1 MCMECMSNFLL
12 IPEDCPTMYSRISAG
27 RVVGFLRDGICLARY
42 TLDSPCCEPVYD
54 DDVSL
59 KQFLCNNSF
68 LFQKAKNEFFD
79 KMKNFEADLEL
90 ARQDNEDLE
99 EAKENL
105 EKELS
110 KAKNDIS
117 MWKKRFEEEG
127 QAKAEELETARRKI
141 AAKLAETEEELA
153 AALSKANSA
162 EKAKQRLAGEVEDL
176 NVELDKVSIVEQD
189 NIVVEICKMCSQQA
203 CTN

>member
-1 MCMECMSNFLL
+1 
-12 IPEDCPTMYSRISAG
+12 
-27 RVVGFLRDGICLARY
+27 
-42 TLDSPCCEPVYD
+42 
-54 DDVSL
+54 
-59 KQFLCNNSF
+59 
-68 LFQKAKNEFFD
+68 
-79 KMKNFEADLEL
+79 MKNFEADLEL
-90 ARQDNEDLE
+90 ARQDNEDIE

-127 QAKAEELETARRKI
+127 QAKAEELEAARRKL

-176 NVELDKVSIVEQD
+176 NVELDKVCDIEHDSIIKEM
-189 NIVVEICKMCSQQA
+189 CKTCAQQA
-203 CTN
+203 PTKLVESQLSSKSC